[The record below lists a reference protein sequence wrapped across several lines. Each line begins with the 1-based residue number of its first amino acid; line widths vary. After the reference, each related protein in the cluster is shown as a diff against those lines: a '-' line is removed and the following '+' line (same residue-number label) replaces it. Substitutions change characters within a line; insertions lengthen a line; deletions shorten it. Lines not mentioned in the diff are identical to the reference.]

1 MTYLCDYD
9 QGYRISKTMY
19 SFPNYVW
26 TLVEEVE
33 YDLVDDKVVYETNG
47 TYGILFTYDYDGTL
61 ISFNY
66 DANVNDSTAGTKYFY
81 LRNQQGDITMITD
94 VSGNVVMKYAY
105 DAYGYMTSTP
115 TSGYTDLT
123 NINPYTYRGYRYD
136 SDTGMYYLNSRYY
149 NPQIGRFLNSDGL
162 LGDTGDILST
172 NMYAYCANNPVM
184 YSDISG
190 FAPEWLKTAGI
201 IGAIV
206 GTVLVVAAITVLT
219 CGVGTTV
226 LAGTLAGAII
236 HGAAVDALIGAA
248 AGIGLGATAGAVGS
262 LIAGEKFG
270 SEEFWSN
277 TLYGSMA
284 GFGAG
289 AIIGA
294 AIGGVA
300 GGLSY
305 TPSGL
310 SRGAIN
316 QAVKSTLSN
325 SNKMHHIMMPKHGLP
340 NSINAVGNLMRNTL
354 INGTIS
360 SYGSASTAIWAAGG
374 AQVTYIIDG
383 LIRISDM
390 WAI

>member
-1 MTYLCDYD
+1 
-9 QGYRISKTMY
+9 
-19 SFPNYVW
+19 
-26 TLVEEVE
+26 
-33 YDLVDDKVVYETNG
+33 
-47 TYGILFTYDYDGTL
+47 
-61 ISFNY
+61 
-66 DANVNDSTAGTKYFY
+66 
-81 LRNQQGDITMITD
+81 
-94 VSGNVVMKYAY
+94 
-105 DAYGYMTSTP
+105 
-115 TSGYTDLT
+115 
-123 NINPYTYRGYRYD
+123 
-136 SDTGMYYLNSRYY
+136 
-149 NPQIGRFLNSDGL
+149 
-162 LGDTGDILST
+162 
-172 NMYAYCANNPVM
+172 M
-184 YSDISG
+184 YSDITG
-190 FAPEWLKTAGI
+190 YAPEWLKTAGI

-236 HGAAVDALIGAA
+236 HGAAVGALIGAA

-310 SRGAIN
+310 SKGAIN

-374 AQVTYIIDG
+374 AQVTYIIIDG
-383 LIRISDM
+383 LIHISDM